1 MTSTKLASRALVHRL
16 FPPLPDWARRT
27 HPLLRYQL
35 AGGSAP
41 RSARARLL
49 RITSVLALAALVAIG
64 SVVIVTQGFT
74 QPAGTYPVETI
85 NQLVFY
91 PVLLTQIGITVLSL
105 LTTTGLIARTQRLQ
119 QWDNVRATSHGAE
132 LLLRTRWASVF
143 YRLRWPLAVVLGSRA
158 VLISAML
165 YDLTAFQG
173 RYIDLLLNGI
183 QPETSVPI
191 GVLALAL
198 FMTASV
204 LLPFTM
210 IGFDAAFGLLLSTF
224 ARGRTSSAFAQIV
237 LILFRVALVVLL
249 VNGFLSLLS
258 GVVSPENMSLA
269 WLNVIASA
277 GVGDWGLLMLYLGR
291 AGEVWAT
298 VPFSVFTGAA
308 LIVLC
313 FAQAALADV
322 LLRWAAR
329 RAQHQE

>member
-1 MTSTKLASRALVHRL
+1 MTSTKQASRALMRRL
-16 FPPLPDWARRT
+16 FPPLPDWTRRT

-35 AGGSAP
+35 AGSSTP

-49 RITSVLALAALVAIG
+49 RWVGLLALAALLAIG
-64 SVVIVTQGFT
+64 SLLTVTLGFT
-74 QPAGTYPVETI
+74 QPAGTYPVESL
-85 NQLVFY
+85 NR
-91 PVLLTQIGITVLSL
+91 LLFPPLLLIQISITVLSL
-105 LTTTGLIARTQRLQ
+105 LSTTGLIARAQRLQ

-143 YRLRWPLAVVLGSRA
+143 YRLRLPLAIVLASRA
-158 VLISAML
+158 VLIAAML

-173 RYIDLLLNGI
+173 RYIDLLITGI
-183 QPETSVPI
+183 QPEVSVPV

-237 LILFRVALVVLL
+237 LILFRVTLIVILLNVSQAFVSGMAPPAHDPLGWLL
-249 VNGFLSLLS
+249 VT
-258 GVVSPENMSLA
+258 
-269 WLNVIASA
+269 ASA
-277 GVGDWGLLMLYLGR
+277 GIGDWGLQMLYLGN
-291 AGEVWAT
+291 AGEIWAT
-298 VPFSVFTGAA
+298 IPFTVFTGAG

-322 LLRWAAR
+322 LLGWAAR